1 MSARRKND
9 HCSYCGAP
17 FVADQAW
24 PRACAGC
31 ANVSYLNP
39 SPVSVLLLP
48 VDEGLLCVRRDIE
61 PGRGQLALPG
71 GFMEVDETWQE
82 AAVRE
87 LEEEAG
93 IVIGAGGRMIIAG
106 DHQDGPRQVNM
117 QLWNWRGFDVI
128 NAHEREPAVSVQGM
142 REAVAAIEAG
152 LIDPKPL
159 ITDRYPLARLGDALN
174 ATRDRPG
181 KFVKAVVLTT

>member
-1 MSARRKND
+1 VSARRKND

-17 FVADQAW
+17 FVADQPW

-31 ANVSYLNP
+31 ASVSYLNP

-48 VDEGLLCVRRDIE
+48 VDGGLLCVRRDIE

-93 IVIGAGGRMIIAG
+93 IVIEAGEVGLFAAHSVP
-106 DHQDGPRQVNM
+106 HQGLLLLFGLVAPRALADLPPFVPTEEATERVVLPGPIELAFPLHTLV
-117 QLWNWRGFDVI
+117 
-128 NAHEREPAVSVQGM
+128 M
-142 REAVAAIEAG
+142 RE
-152 LIDPKPL
+152 
-159 ITDRYPLARLGDALN
+159 YFARRG
-174 ATRDRPG
+174 
-181 KFVKAVVLTT
+181 